1 MRLRHQAL
9 ALVVAAPLACLFFS
23 TRSHADIPPGYK
35 GTPFKGV
42 PAPIPGRIN
51 LVDYDTGGVNVG
63 FNTTHRSDA
72 APVGCAGSD
81 YRTDLPVPTL
91 CKTSQMDN
99 DHYTAGPLMGT
110 YYPSPTTADYYIGAI
125 RPNDWVNVTVNV
137 KTTGTYV
144 LTSVWAS
151 AGGSIDMKVFF
162 NDVLKNETKAP
173 TTGGYHNWVPFP
185 NYAMVQLDAGVQ
197 VMKFQ
202 SVVEH
207 LNWDYIQFSL
217 MLPDGGVDNGDPDAG
232 APGMGID
239 AGSPDAGGAGTG
251 SGGASTGGEGGA
263 AGTSVATGG
272 TGGGGPTT
280 GAGGEPGQ
288 GGGSTATGSGG
299 SSSMAGSAGHTA
311 SGAAA
316 DPGGCACTFERPSR
330 SRGQAASFA
339 LALMAFGALFRRR
352 SSAAW
357 SEKICL
363 HDGR

>member
-23 TRSHADIPPGYK
+23 ARSHADIPPGYK
-35 GTPFKGV
+35 GTPFKGA

-51 LVDYDTGGVNVG
+51 LVDYDMGGVNVG

-99 DHYTAGPLMGT
+99 DRYTAGPLMGT
-110 YYPSPTTADYYIGAI
+110 YYPSPATADYYIGAV

-137 KTTGTYV
+137 KTAGTYM
-144 LTSVWAS
+144 LSSTWAS

-217 MLPDGGVDNGDPDAG
+217 VLPDGGVDNGDPDAG
-232 APGMGID
+232 TPGAGTD
-239 AGSPDAGGAGTG
+239 AGSVDAGGGSTG
-251 SGGASTGGEGGA
+251 SGGAGTGGEGGA
-263 AGTSVATGG
+263 AGSSVSTGG
-272 TGGGGPTT
+272 AGGSGPTTGGGGDT
-280 GAGGEPGQ
+280 AQ
-288 GGGSTATGSGG
+288 GGASSATGSGG
-299 SSSMAGSAGHTA
+299 SSATGGSGGQTA

-316 DPGGCACTFERPSR
+316 EPGGCACTFERASR
-330 SRGQAASFA
+330 SRRDAASFA
-339 LALMAFGALFRRR
+339 LMLWAAAGIRRR
-352 SSAAW
+352 
-357 SEKICL
+357 KPVQT
-363 HDGR
+363 